1 VTPLVA
7 SLLPDE
13 VVVRETRRSGTP
25 GQAWD
30 LLAEE
35 ERRQVPGARER
46 RRDDW
51 ATGRL
56 LAHAALAELGRDV
69 PVLRRGDRGEPLWPA
84 PVVGSITHCDVYA
97 ACAVT
102 HAGDIGALGI
112 DVEPS
117 LPLPPGVL
125 EVVTSAAERR
135 DLADLAERDRSVP
148 WDRLLFCAKEACYKV
163 WFPLERRW
171 LGFGDAAVH
180 LDPDGG
186 TFEVTL
192 HADPRT
198 SLPARLRGRWG
209 VRDGVVAAAMHW
221 RPAVHGRSDG

>member
-1 VTPLVA
+1 MTPLVA

-13 VVVRETRRSGTP
+13 AVVHETRRSGAP
-25 GQAWD
+25 GQEWA

-35 ERRQVPGARER
+35 ERRLVPGAGER

-56 LAHAALAELGRDV
+56 LAHAALAELDRDV

-84 PVVGSITHCDVYA
+84 SVVGSITHCDGYA

-102 HAGDIGALGI
+102 HGGDVRALGI

-125 EVVTSAAERR
+125 NVVASPAERR
-135 DLADLAERDRSVP
+135 HLTDLADQDASVP

-171 LGFGDAAVH
+171 LGFDDVTVH
-180 LDPDGG
+180 LARDGS
-186 TFEVTL
+186 FEVIL
-192 HADPRT
+192 DAVART

-209 VRDGVVAAAMHW
+209 ERDGVVAAGMHW
-221 RPAVHGRSDG
+221 RPAVGGRSDG

>member
-1 VTPLVA
+1 MTPLVA
-7 SLLPDE
+7 SLLPPE
-13 VVVRETRRSGTP
+13 VVVHETRRSGTP

-35 ERRQVPGARER
+35 ERRLVPSAGER

-56 LAHAALAELGRDV
+56 LAHAALADLGRDV
-69 PVLRRGDRGEPLWPA
+69 PVLRRGDQGEPLWPA
-84 PVVGSITHCDVYA
+84 SVVGSITHCDGYA

-102 HAGDIGALGI
+102 HDGDVRALGI
-112 DVEPS
+112 DVEPG
-117 LPLPPGVL
+117 LPLPAGVR
-125 EVVTSAAERR
+125 EVIASSAERR
-135 DLADLAERDRSVP
+135 HLADLADGDGSVA

-171 LGFGDAAVH
+171 LGFGDATVH
-180 LDPDGG
+180 LDPDG

-192 HADPRT
+192 DADPRT

-221 RPAVHGRSDG
+221 RPAVDGRC

>member
-1 VTPLVA
+1 MTSLVA
-7 SLLPDE
+7 SLLPPE
-13 VVVRETRRSGTP
+13 VVVHEAPRRGTP
-25 GQAWD
+25 GRAWD
-30 LLAEE
+30 LLVEE
-35 ERRQVPGARER
+35 ERRQVPGAGER

-69 PVLRRGDRGEPLWPA
+69 PVLRRGDQGEPLWPA
-84 PVVGSITHCDVYA
+84 PVVGSITHCDDYA

-102 HAGDIGALGI
+102 HDGDVRALGI

-117 LPLPPGVL
+117 LPLPRGVL
-125 EVVTSAAERR
+125 EVVASPAERR
-135 DLADLAERDRSVP
+135 HLADLADLADQDASVP

-171 LGFGDAAVH
+171 LGFEDATVL
-180 LDPDGG
+180 LDPDG
-186 TFEVTL
+186 TFDVTL
-192 HADPRT
+192 EAVART

-209 VRDGVVAAAMHW
+209 ARDGVVAAAMHW
-221 RPAVHGRSDG
+221 RPAVEGRC

>member
-1 VTPLVA
+1 MTPLVA
-7 SLLPDE
+7 SLLPSE
-13 VVVRETRRSGTP
+13 VVVHEARRSGTP
-25 GQAWD
+25 GRAWD

-35 ERRQVPGARER
+35 ERRQVPGAGEQ

-56 LAHAALAELGRDV
+56 LAHAALSELGRDV
-69 PVLRRGDRGEPLWPA
+69 PVLPRGDQGEPLWPTD
-84 PVVGSITHCDVYA
+84 VVGSITHCADYA

-102 HAGDIGALGI
+102 QVGEVRALGI

-125 EVVTSAAERR
+125 EVVASPAERR
-135 DLADLAERDRSVP
+135 HLADRADQDGSVP

-180 LDPDGG
+180 LDLDG

-192 HADPRT
+192 DADPRA
-198 SLPARLRGRWG
+198 SLPARLPGRWRA
-209 VRDGVVAAAMHW
+209 RDGLVAAAMHW
-221 RPAVHGRSDG
+221 RPAVDGRSDG